1 MSTGESIR
9 PVGVRSVTRARI
21 PLSAFRVPKG
31 KLALTL
37 LLHEHKGLTAVFDA
51 TDIDTWLAA
60 FEAGMGIEMTERAE
74 SWTHVQIR
82 ELLRRALDDGSADL
96 DTCTAAA
103 LWLALNHPFG
113 SETVRRHVSSSLRE
127 LDRAHITLSSDA
139 RHMWGVTVSK
149 KPVEPQVV
157 MAAFPPGTNVCIE
170 FGGLTNPPIPH

>member
-1 MSTGESIR
+1 M
-9 PVGVRSVTRARI
+9 TRARI

-37 LLHEHKGLTAVFDA
+37 LLYRHKGLTAVFDA

-60 FEAGMGIEMTERAE
+60 FEAGMGIEMTDRAD
-74 SWTHVQIR
+74 SRTHVQIR
-82 ELLRRALDDGSADL
+82 ELVRRALDDGSADL

-139 RHMWGVTVSK
+139 RHMWSVAVSE

-157 MAAFPPGTNVCIE
+157 MAAFPPGANVCLE
-170 FGGLTNPPIPH
+170 FGGITNPPIPH

>member
-1 MSTGESIR
+1 
-9 PVGVRSVTRARI
+9 VTRARI
-21 PLSAFRVPKG
+21 PLSVFRVPKG
-31 KLALTL
+31 KVALTL
-37 LLHEHKGLTAVFDA
+37 LLHGRKGLTAVFDA

-60 FEAGMGIEMTERAE
+60 FEAGTGIEMTDRTE

-113 SETVRRHVSSSLRE
+113 SKTVRRHVSSSLRE

-139 RHMWGVTVSK
+139 RHMWSVAVSE

-157 MAAFPPGTNVCIE
+157 MAAFPPGTNVCLE
-170 FGGLTNPPIPH
+170 FSGLSNPPIPH

>member
-1 MSTGESIR
+1 
-9 PVGVRSVTRARI
+9 
-21 PLSAFRVPKG
+21 
-31 KLALTL
+31 
-37 LLHEHKGLTAVFDA
+37 
-51 TDIDTWLAA
+51 
-60 FEAGMGIEMTERAE
+60 MGIEVTDRAA

-82 ELLRRALDDGSADL
+82 ELLLRALDGGSADL

-139 RHMWGVTVSK
+139 RHMWGVAVSE

-157 MAAFPPGTNVCIE
+157 MSAFPPGTNVCLE